1 MPKSN
6 FRVDFSYEMC
16 FYFGVIKWLGIFF
29 LSLFV
34 VVGVGVDVAAEM
46 RLIYWARFSCWKTFF
61 CPSSAIDV
69 CVTIFP
75 NIEVMSHDPILLNGW
90 KVFVGRHWIWF
101 WLNCLPRRCIRVCVC
116 ASASKGD
123 RDTSKDMVSLSELN
137 DGSSNSDIIRD
148 RCGKCMRPSQVKY
161 CKKIRRT
168 EIWTRKCISW
178 SACKMHEWKVSQR
191 KKREGDRIKSLI
203 EKLNY
208 FWKSASSS
216 AYMFTHTHTKTHDV
230 GTLLEI

>member
-6 FRVDFSYEMC
+6 FRVDFSYKMC

-34 VVGVGVDVAAEM
+34 VVGVGVAAEM
-46 RLIYWARFSCWKTFF
+46 RLIYWARFSCWLYVLWPIQCHWRVCNHISQYWSYESRSDTAEWVKSFRWKALNMVLIELFATEMYS
-61 CPSSAIDV
+61 CV
-69 CVTIFP
+69 CV
-75 NIEVMSHDPILLNGW
+75 
-90 KVFVGRHWIWF
+90 
-101 WLNCLPRRCIRVCVC
+101 
-116 ASASKGD
+116 SASKGD

-137 DGSSNSDIIRD
+137 DGSSNSNIIRD

-191 KKREGDRIKSLI
+191 KKREGERIKSLI

-208 FWKSASSS
+208 FLKSVSSS
-216 AYMFTHTHTKTHDV
+216 AYMFTHTHKESWV